1 MKVSGNDPIDLRRVN
16 KNDQSC
22 EVFQKDQLNCCFE
35 IQYDLNMS
43 TTTIDPIDRLLDAA
57 QNGKTLI
64 KNRDVLHFTFMPNQ
78 ILHRDPEQEKITQ
91 SLLPILME
99 SRPSN
104 LLVYG
109 KPGTGKTLVIKKVLS
124 KIQKRVEEGSF
135 PIKLAY
141 TNAKQETT
149 LYGLLVSFGRQ
160 LGLGSQKTN
169 DEKMWLPSTGL
180 SIIEVFNRILYVLDK
195 NETNAVFVIDEID
208 YLAELIQ
215 KTGKDVL
222 YQITRAN
229 ERLTTG
235 SLTLIGVSNDLT
247 FKERLDPRVI
257 SSLSEEEVIFTNY
270 NLPQIK
276 EILDARIEVAF
287 EQNIVSDAA
296 LNLCSA
302 MAGRES
308 GDARRALDL
317 LRVAA
322 EIAERTQMPTVS
334 EDHIRMAAEKIEENK
349 EVVALRSYPLHEKL
363 LILAIMKSSEI
374 STGEVYSTYKNLCK
388 DIRQK
393 ELTQR
398 RVTQMLSEIEMSGI
412 IVGRIVHQGTH
423 GNTKKFRITVS
434 PDMVKTTFKDEMLL
448 QDIL

>member
-1 MKVSGNDPIDLRRVN
+1 MKVSGSDPIDLRRVN

-35 IQYDLNMS
+35 IVNDLNMS
-43 TTTIDPIDRLLDAA
+43 TTTIDPIDRLLAAA

-64 KNRDVLHFTFMPNQ
+64 KNRDVLHFTFMPND

-180 SIIEVFNRILYVLDK
+180 SISEVFNRIIYVLDK
-195 NETNAVFVIDEID
+195 NEVNAVFVIDEID

-257 SSLSEEEVIFTNY
+257 STLSEEEVIFTNY

-287 EQNIVSDAA
+287 EEGIVSDAA

-322 EIAERTQMPTVS
+322 EIAERNQEPTVT
-334 EDHIRMAAEKIEENK
+334 EEHIRMAAEKIEENK

-363 LILAIMKSSEI
+363 LILSIMKSSEI

-412 IVGRIVHQGTH
+412 ITGRIVHQGTH